1 MLQKSFN
8 AFASMIS
15 DGITFAQS
23 SAQET
28 RLVALNAS
36 GSWRDRDLG
45 SVLSKPSHFP
55 QRVSAMHVKSREYKV
70 MVDSSLCIDLKAALS
85 SIRHETED
93 LARSLGLGFA
103 GQFDAEDPKER
114 TILFLDTPDF
124 TVRQNGLLL
133 RQRVKCK
140 SGTTEYTLKCRT
152 PDRYIAAGRDLSP
165 GPKLAPESKLEE
177 DIGVPFISRF
187 SHSTTVSLDAHQELA
202 GKNYPTRLST
212 AARLF
217 PGLLALQRDGLP
229 CAPETALTPVRG
241 LNVFEQVFNG
251 PKVHFPRGRSRS
263 SPMLADVALIL
274 WSKSQKGRVLTA
286 ELSFRY
292 EAEKEAFP
300 ADVASGA
307 KRFFE
312 GLQYLDWTR
321 PEAITKTQYMYGGM

>member
-1 MLQKSFN
+1 
-8 AFASMIS
+8 
-15 DGITFAQS
+15 
-23 SAQET
+23 
-28 RLVALNAS
+28 
-36 GSWRDRDLG
+36 
-45 SVLSKPSHFP
+45 
-55 QRVSAMHVKSREYKV
+55 MHVKSREYKV
-70 MVDSSLCIDLKAALS
+70 MVDSSLCVDLEAALS
-85 SIRHETED
+85 IIRDETED

-103 GQFDAEDPKER
+103 GKFDTEDPKER

-124 TVRQNGLLL
+124 TVRHNGLLL
-133 RQRVKCK
+133 RQRVKRK
-140 SGTTEYTLKCRT
+140 SGTTDYTLKCRT
-152 PDRYIAAGRDLSP
+152 ADRYIAEGRDLSP
-165 GPKLAPESKLEE
+165 GPRLEAESKLEE

-187 SHSTTVSLDAHQELA
+187 SHSTTVSLDADQELA
-202 GKNYPTRLST
+202 GDNYPTRLST
-212 AARLF
+212 ATRLF

-229 CAPETALTPVRG
+229 CAPEIALMPVRG

-251 PKVHFPRGRSRS
+251 PKVHFPNGRGRS
-263 SPMLADVALIL
+263 SPTPADVGLIL
-274 WSKSQKGRVLTA
+274 WSKGKKGRVLTA